1 MSTWNWGLKLN
12 ITRYTF
18 VPGRHKMYENSYWFG
33 SQWSSWDITVGYQ
46 TYHILLD
53 ITVHYQILPSITRH
67 YHKHH
72 QVLPYITRYYYT
84 LPDITIYYQTLPYTT
99 TYQILPDITIHYQI
113 LPYIARYYHTLP
125 HTKYYQT
132 LLYTI
137 RSYHILPYTTTYQI
151 LPDIT
156 INYQILTHITRHT
169 PYTAT
174 SYHILPDITIHYHT
188 LPNITMHHQK
198 LFFCLFMASCNR
210 NLYCAIVQHFTWVVS
225 NYSDV
230 QVLTSCSR
238 TWNMY
243 HILFQNLKHVPN
255 LHPIMRQ
262 ITLPPAI
269 FLRFIWMLP
278 FFCVSKQFSIFYGY
292 SNTYLLR
299 SGKANK
305 KNIFC

>member
-84 LPDITIYYQTLPYTT
+84 LPDITIYYQT
-99 TYQILPDITIHYQI
+99 
-113 LPYIARYYHTLP
+113 
-125 HTKYYQT
+125 
-132 LLYTI
+132 
-137 RSYHILPYTTTYQI
+137 LPYTTTYQI